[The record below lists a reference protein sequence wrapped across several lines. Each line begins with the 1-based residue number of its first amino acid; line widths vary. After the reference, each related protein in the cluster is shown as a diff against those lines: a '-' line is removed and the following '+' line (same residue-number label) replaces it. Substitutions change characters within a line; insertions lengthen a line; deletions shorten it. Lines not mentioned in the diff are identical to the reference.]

1 MKLRTRYIIISV
13 CLAVVVIASLVG
25 GLFGI
30 AIDMNKQSKITLSAD
45 TLTQLHAIMDD
56 TAATPDELAAIDS
69 RLSVLKYRLIWL
81 AADHSLLYGAEAGLS
96 SGTLDKLQTQYLDNE
111 QTTVVI
117 DTNAVY
123 VVHPRP
129 TGDWLIAVRESPQME
144 VAHQNLFLY
153 GLLMTVLV
161 LLSCI
166 IHLVA
171 ETALVFPKLNKLDD
185 AMRQIY
191 IGNYDKTL
199 DFNPRSKD
207 EITKLMVDLDML
219 RRKLD
224 QALQE
229 KNEFERERGIMI
241 SGISHDLRTPLTV
254 IKSNAKGLMDGVP
267 QRLGKT
273 DKYIETIYNTATSM
287 EDMINRLNSFSQG
300 QTNEGVYS
308 FADKDLGELLK
319 DFVDKHYFPYAARGL
334 VIKLRL
340 PKNRRVI
347 VSADKEQLYRVWR
360 NIADNSLKYKSGEVG
375 HLTISMEVKED
386 SAVVLLA
393 DDGPGVADYEAE
405 YIFESYY
412 RGDPSRT
419 DPIQGSGLGLSI
431 VKRIIIAHHGQ
442 VTAYNNHGLT
452 IQVILP
458 VRRKK

>member
-1 MKLRTRYIIISV
+1 MKLRTRYIIIST
-13 CLAVVVIASLVG
+13 CLAVVIIAALIG
-25 GLFGI
+25 GVFGVVV
-30 AIDMNKQSKITLSAD
+30 DLDRQSKVSLSQD
-45 TLTQLHAIMDD
+45 TMVQLHDSLSH
-56 TAATPDELAAIDS
+56 AASSPTELAAIDS
-69 RLSVLKYRLIWL
+69 QLSVLGYRLVWL
-81 AADHSLLYGAEAGLS
+81 ADDHSLLYGKDSGLS
-96 SGTLDKLQTQYLDNE
+96 PRTLDRLQTQYLDVE
-111 QTTVVI
+111 QNSILVHSGV
-117 DTNAVY
+117 VY
-123 VVHPRP
+123 VVHPRD
-129 TGDWLIAVRESPQME
+129 TGDWLIAVQESMQLRAVHSNM
-144 VAHQNLFLY
+144 LLY
-153 GLLMTVLV
+153 SVLMTLLV
-161 LLSCI
+161 VLSCI
-166 IHLVA
+166 IHIVA
-171 ETALVFPKLNKLDD
+171 ETSLVFPKLNKLDN

-199 DFNPRSKD
+199 SFNPRHKD

-224 QALQE
+224 QAVRE
-229 KNEFERERGIMI
+229 KNDFERERGIMI

-273 DKYIETIYNTATSM
+273 DKYIETIYNTASSM
-287 EDMINRLNSFSQG
+287 EGMIERLNSFSQA
-300 QTNEGVYS
+300 QTNEGVFS
-308 FADKDLGELLK
+308 FADRDLGELLK

-340 PKNRRVI
+340 PKNRRAV
-347 VSADKEQLYRVWR
+347 VSADKDQLYRVWH

-375 HLTISMEVKED
+375 HLNISMDVKED
-386 SAVVLLA
+386 TAVILLA

-431 VKRIIIAHHGQ
+431 VKRIVAAHHGQ
-442 VTAYNNHGLT
+442 VSAYNNHGLT

-458 VRRKK
+458 LRRKK